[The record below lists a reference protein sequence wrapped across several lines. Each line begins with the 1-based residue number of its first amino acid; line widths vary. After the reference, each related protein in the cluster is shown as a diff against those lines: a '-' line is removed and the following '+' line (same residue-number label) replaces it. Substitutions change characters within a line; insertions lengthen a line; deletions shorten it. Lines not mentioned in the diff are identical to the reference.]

1 MVLHV
6 QLDVR
11 QVRVLGHDE
20 HEVRYL
26 DEEEVEVEKEG
37 FSGCAE
43 AVGGVGRDVLEGVA
57 VVRGEVGVVVTKIRA
72 DHGVHV
78 ALHAPETLLCEER
91 RWDAF
96 PSRV

>member
-6 QLDVR
+6 ELDVG
-11 QVRVLGHDE
+11 QVGVLGHDE
-20 HEVRYL
+20 HEVREL
-26 DEEEVEVEKEG
+26 DKEEIEVEEEG
-37 FSGCAE
+37 FGGCAE

-57 VVRGEVGVVVTKIRA
+57 VVRGELGVVVTEIRA

-78 ALHAPETLLCEER
+78 AFHAPETLLCEER
-91 RWDAF
+91 CWDTF